1 MTTNNDSPV
10 ELTQQQLEWATQ
22 KPTGQP
28 CPGDA
33 SESQIAELESLEQT
47 WEWFGSLIENA
58 KDEDYLPAN
67 ADSKP
72 TPAVEPAIEQ
82 KTRRSLLFRY
92 VALGTVS
99 AAILLVCG
107 FWSLRLFDA
116 PSTNSTNHQVAQNTN
131 VIDTKANVP
140 TAAPTTES
148 DQPQTTVAAAESTVS
163 DDEFAWDEDD
173 AYDTQ
178 LTSLSNSI
186 LSAESGD
193 RWELSAMAEY
203 TTVGYEMSQYNDLDN
218 F

>member
-1 MTTNNDSPV
+1 MTNANDSPV
-10 ELTQQQLEWATQ
+10 EMTQQQLEWATQ

-28 CPGDA
+28 CPGEP
-33 SESQIAELESLEQT
+33 SESQMAELESLEQT

-67 ADSKP
+67 ANSKS
-72 TPAVEPAIEQ
+72 TPAVEPEIEQ
-82 KTRRSLLFRY
+82 KPRRSRLSYYL
-92 VALGTVS
+92 ALGTVS

-116 PSTNSTNHQVAQNTN
+116 SSTISTDNQVAQNTN
-131 VIDTKANVP
+131 VTDTTADVP
-140 TAAPTTES
+140 TAAPTSEPT
-148 DQPQTTVAAAESTVS
+148 QPQTTVAVAESTVTK
-163 DDEFAWDEDD
+163 DEFAWDEDD

-186 LSAESGD
+186 LSADSGD
-193 RWELSAMAEY
+193 HWELSAMAEY

>member
-1 MTTNNDSPV
+1 MTTANDSPV

-22 KPTGQP
+22 KPSGQP
-28 CPGDA
+28 CPGEP

-67 ADSKP
+67 AKP
-72 TPAVEPAIEQ
+72 SPAVEPAIEQ
-82 KTRRSLLFRY
+82 KPRRSRLSYYL
-92 VALGTVS
+92 ALGTVS

-116 PSTNSTNHQVAQNTN
+116 SSTIPTDNQVAQNTN
-131 VIDTKANVP
+131 VTDTKTDVP
-140 TAAPTTES
+140 AAAPTTEPA
-148 DQPQTTVAAAESTVS
+148 QPQTTVAVAESTVTK
-163 DDEFAWDEDD
+163 DEFAWDEDD

-186 LSAESGD
+186 LSADSSD

>member
-1 MTTNNDSPV
+1 MTTANDSPV

-22 KPTGQP
+22 KSTGQP

-33 SESQIAELESLEQT
+33 SESQMAELESLEQT

-67 ADSKP
+67 ANPS
-72 TPAVEPAIEQ
+72 PAVQPAIEQ
-82 KTRRSLLFRY
+82 KPSRSRLSYYLT
-92 VALGTVS
+92 LGTVS

-116 PSTNSTNHQVAQNTN
+116 SSTISTNTQVAQNTN
-131 VIDTKANVP
+131 VTDTTADVP
-140 TAAPTTES
+140 TAAPTVES
-148 DQPQTTVAAAESTVS
+148 DQSVEPTTVAAAEPTVS
-163 DDEFAWDEDD
+163 DDVFAWDEDD